1 MAKTKVDYQAGESRT
16 VPTVGVD
23 YMIAC
28 VDVDGDQIELYA
40 EMENPT
46 WDEEKEEYEDETAT
60 YQELKEEILRQAKE
74 TGIPE
79 SDLDFMYG

>member
-1 MAKTKVDYQAGESRT
+1 MEDMARFKVDYQGGESRYT
-16 VPTVGVD
+16 SGKAVD
-23 YMIAC
+23 YMIASAE
-28 VDVDGDQIELYA
+28 DIELYA

-60 YQELKEEILRQAKE
+60 YHELKEEILRQAKE